1 MATEKKFFRVR
12 LMDKCPAKTKM
23 VNGVTLTKQWQ
34 VKVGIIGDFS
44 KFHDVEAQVVVKQGN
59 SFVPVEDASG
69 RAEEEADGS
78 QGNNDTTKPPGGGQT
93 ANTGNLTV
101 GPDGFPDFAT
111 MTVEQLKNFL
121 IAKGVAQNELRN
133 ATKPE
138 LIERAEFIWSQN
150 N

>member
-12 LMDKCPAKTKM
+12 LTDKCPAGTKM

-34 VKVGIIGDFS
+34 VKVGAIGDFS

-69 RAEEEADGS
+69 GAEDEADGS
-78 QGNNDTTKPPGGGQT
+78 QGDNDTTEPPGGGQT
-93 ANTGNLTV
+93 ANTGNPAG
-101 GPDGFPDFAT
+101 GPPGVPDFAA

-121 IAKGVAQNELRN
+121 IAKGITQNELRN

-138 LIERAEFIWSQN
+138 LIERAEFIWSQSN
-150 N
+150 